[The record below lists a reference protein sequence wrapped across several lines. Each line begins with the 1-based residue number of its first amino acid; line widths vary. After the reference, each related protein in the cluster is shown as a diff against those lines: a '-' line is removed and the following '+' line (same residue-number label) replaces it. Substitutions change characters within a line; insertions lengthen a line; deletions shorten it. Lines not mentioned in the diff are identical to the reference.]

1 MYREAFN
8 KSICFV
14 KAAIFF
20 TCYLIQSISVLI
32 EMLSVVVVCTA
43 RFIQDMKSFARAKSQ
58 NVIFTRG
65 SGEKDSVKIILISLE
80 ALIR

>member
-32 EMLSVVVVCTA
+32 EMLSVVVVC
-43 RFIQDMKSFARAKSQ
+43 K
-58 NVIFTRG
+58 RG
-65 SGEKDSVKIILISLE
+65 LFKT
-80 ALIR
+80 

>member
-1 MYREAFN
+1 MFCESSHFFHVLSDS
-8 KSICFV
+8 KHISIDRNVIRCGG
-14 KAAIFF
+14 
-20 TCYLIQSISVLI
+20 LQ
-32 EMLSVVVVCTA
+32 A